1 MSVANNSDTYNK
13 GGMIAFVF
21 CMVFSLSFFV
31 WVSFLHPGVDL
42 GEVKASTEAKG
53 VEAKSAIAAE
63 KVDVSA
69 ISKPWEYSDELS
81 AHGKQVY
88 KNNCAVC
95 HGSDGLG
102 DGPAGKAL
110 VPPPRNFKEG
120 KWTVG
125 GDRVSLFTTISKG
138 IEGTSMAAFGHLP
151 KIDRWA
157 VVHFIRSITQ
167 NKVSDNAADVE
178 AFAASAE

>member
-1 MSVANNSDTYNK
+1 MSAANDNDTYNK

-21 CMVFSLSFFV
+21 CMVFSLGFFA
-31 WVSFLHPGVDL
+31 WVSFLHPGIDL
-42 GEVKASTEAKG
+42 KEVKESAKTEGSEVAGESASE
-53 VEAKSAIAAE
+53 E
-63 KVDVSA
+63 VDVSA
-69 ISKPWEYSDELS
+69 VEKPWEFSEGL
-81 AHGKQVY
+81 ATHGRQIY

-95 HGSDGLG
+95 HGNDGAG

-110 VPPPRNFKEG
+110 VPPPRDLVEG

-125 GDRVSLFTTISKG
+125 GDRVSLFTSISKG
-138 IEGTSMAAFGHLP
+138 VEGTSMAAFGHLS
-151 KIDRWA
+151 KTDRWA
-157 VVHFIRSITQ
+157 IVHFIHSITQ